1 MLLFTGG
8 RWSGAAG
15 GVTGLVSGSAV
26 TSQLHVHSCAE
37 QVLQLACCGVAG
49 QVLVLGF
56 VAAYTHAGKQ
66 EEDIINCLCVHALAA
81 QHPRSVLSFSARWG
95 KVSHAHAPCERAG
108 TCGVHTLLSCGF
120 HFALAG
126 ASVFLTGTC
135 ARSPLRPSLC
145 TWWTLLWRTRLTPGT
160 CLRTASCL
168 SMD

>member
-1 MLLFTGG
+1 MRLHTSCMFTILLSIFCS
-8 RWSGAAG
+8 WHAG
-15 GVTGLVSGSAV
+15 
-26 TSQLHVHSCAE
+26 
-37 QVLQLACCGVAG
+37 GVAG
-49 QVLVLGF
+49 QVLVLGC

-81 QHPRSVLSFSARWG
+81 QHPRSVLSFSDRWG

-120 HFALAG
+120 HFALLIAG

-135 ARSPLRPSLC
+135 ARLPLRPSLC